1 MVGDPFSESNR
12 KAAIQNCKRINFGL
26 AVFIYTKAF
35 FADTFIYHK
44 SKQQLQIPSAAEVL
58 SKN

>member
-1 MVGDPFSESNR
+1 MVGDPFSESKR
-12 KAAIQNCKRINFGL
+12 KAAIQNCRRINFGL
-26 AVFIYTKAF
+26 TLLIYTKTF

-44 SKQQLQIPSAAEVL
+44 SKQRLQIPSAVEVF